1 MPVFARSNVSILRGC
16 LFLPC
21 SNPLVVTKSMDS
33 NAAAVRQGF
42 NYLFYIDF
50 VGPLS
55 DPNCQNAL
63 RHLQVKIALH
73 LHHNIEHYASG
84 VFEGKNK
91 STQAPKRHHQ
101 PIWKGYKEPRPDGC
115 ITACIGPGG
124 RCCSA
129 TKQASTHPDMQ
140 CVCLTL

>member
-1 MPVFARSNVSILRGC
+1 
-16 LFLPC
+16 
-21 SNPLVVTKSMDS
+21 MDS

-73 LHHNIEHYASG
+73 HHHNIVYCASG
-84 VFEGKNK
+84 
-91 STQAPKRHHQ
+91 
-101 PIWKGYKEPRPDGC
+101 I
-115 ITACIGPGG
+115 
-124 RCCSA
+124 
-129 TKQASTHPDMQ
+129 
-140 CVCLTL
+140 L